1 MSLTCTATILFNY
14 YTVLFIKSIFKL
26 TESCHVEPDI
36 LDIYK
41 YCKPRRDISGYNDPE
56 MSRLTSLKQQPTY
69 CNRLDMTNGSGFTN
83 LLRFAVSKQITTITK
98 DSKLRIVDENTN
110 NNDLKELILA
120 TYNQSIFHS

>member
-1 MSLTCTATILFNY
+1 
-14 YTVLFIKSIFKL
+14 
-26 TESCHVEPDI
+26 
-36 LDIYK
+36 
-41 YCKPRRDISGYNDPE
+41 
-56 MSRLTSLKQQPTY
+56 
-69 CNRLDMTNGSGFTN
+69 MTNGSGFTN